1 MIKAFMVKV
10 YLFHFSVRLG
20 SIHLRNR
27 KPRAVNSVFIAWCL
41 REEQ

>member
-20 SIHLRNR
+20 SVCIRNGE
-27 KPRAVNSVFIAWCL
+27 PRAVNCFIAL
-41 REEQ
+41 HLGEEQ